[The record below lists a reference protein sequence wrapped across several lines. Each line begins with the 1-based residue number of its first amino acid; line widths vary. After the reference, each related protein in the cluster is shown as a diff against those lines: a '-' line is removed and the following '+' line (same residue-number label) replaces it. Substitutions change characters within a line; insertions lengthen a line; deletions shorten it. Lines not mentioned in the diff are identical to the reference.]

1 VPREPASLPSAS
13 HVQNEARKEAVAMT
27 INTTLLELVAT
38 VSEFADT
45 ESELLAVV
53 VRLVNSGRVTLIGNF
68 KGARFDLEALAAPA

>member
-1 VPREPASLPSAS
+1 
-13 HVQNEARKEAVAMT
+13 VQNEARKEALAMT